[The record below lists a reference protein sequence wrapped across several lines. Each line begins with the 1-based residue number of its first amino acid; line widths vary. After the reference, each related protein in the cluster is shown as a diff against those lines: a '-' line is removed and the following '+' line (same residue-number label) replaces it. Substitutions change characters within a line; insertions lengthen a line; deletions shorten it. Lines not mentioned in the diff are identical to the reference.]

1 MTVVEGWDVT
11 TELTY
16 LAATLIL
23 ALVQVFLPA
32 GARTI
37 EFGSKWN
44 AGARDTTPEARNPLT
59 GRLERAQ
66 ANLYE
71 TLPLFIGAV
80 LIAHVAGQEG
90 VLTLWGAALYFW
102 ARVAYIPLYALG
114 VPYVRSLVWLISL
127 AGLIMILTAL
137 FI

>member
-1 MTVVEGWDVT
+1 MT

-16 LAATLIL
+16 LAAALVL
-23 ALVQVFLPA
+23 ALVQIFLPA
-32 GARTI
+32 GARTM

-44 AGARDTTPEARNPLT
+44 AGARDQTPVSQNPVV

-66 ANLYE
+66 SNLYE

-80 LIAHVAGQEG
+80 LIAHVTGAESA
-90 VLTLWGAALYFW
+90 LTLWGVALYFW
-102 ARVAYIPLYALG
+102 ARVAYVPLYALG
-114 VPYVRSLVWLISL
+114 VPYIRSLVWLVSL
-127 AGLIMILTAL
+127 AGLIMILAAL

>member
-1 MTVVEGWDVT
+1 MT

-16 LAATLIL
+16 LALTLIL

-32 GARTI
+32 GVRTV

-44 AGARDTTPEARNPLT
+44 AGPRDETPAAKKPLT

-66 ANLYE
+66 ANLFE

-80 LIAHVAGQEG
+80 LIAHVAGRNG
-90 VLTLWGAALYFW
+90 VLTEWGAALYFW
-102 ARVAYIPLYALG
+102 ARVVYVPLYALG
-114 VPYVRSLVWLISL
+114 VPYVRSLVWTVSF
-127 AGLIMILTAL
+127 AGLVLILAAL
-137 FI
+137 FV

>member
-1 MTVVEGWDVT
+1 MT

-16 LAATLIL
+16 LAATLVL

-32 GARTI
+32 FGRTVQH
-37 EFGSKWN
+37 GLKWN
-44 AGARDTTPEARNPLT
+44 AGPRDADAPPPGRVT

-80 LIAHVAGQEG
+80 LIAHVAGQTG
-90 VLTLWGAALYFW
+90 PMTAWGAALYFW
-102 ARVAYIPLYALG
+102 ARLIYVPLYAFG
-114 VPYVRSLVWLISL
+114 VPYVRSLVWLASL
-127 AGLIMILTAL
+127 IGLVMILFAL
-137 FI
+137 FN

>member
-1 MTVVEGWDVT
+1 MT

-16 LAATLIL
+16 LVLTLLL
-23 ALVQVFLPA
+23 ALVQVMLPA
-32 GARTI
+32 AARTV

-44 AGARDTTPEARNPLT
+44 AGARDTTPEARKPLT

-80 LIAHVAGQEG
+80 LIAQVADRTG
-90 VLTLWGAALYFW
+90 VLTTWGAALYFW

-114 VPYVRSLVWLISL
+114 VPYIRSLVWLVSL
-127 AGLIMILTAL
+127 AGLILILVAL

>member
-1 MTVVEGWDVT
+1 MT

-16 LAATLIL
+16 LALTPIL
-23 ALVQVFLPA
+23 ALVQIFLPA
-32 GARTI
+32 GARTA

-44 AGARDTTPEARNPLT
+44 AGPRDETPEAKKPLT

-80 LIAHVAGQEG
+80 LIAHVIGAAGP
-90 VLTLWGAALYFW
+90 LTLWGTALYFW
-102 ARVAYIPLYALG
+102 ARVVYVPLYAFG
-114 VPYVRSLVWLISL
+114 VPYIRSLVWVVSL
-127 AGLIMILTAL
+127 AGLVMVLASL
-137 FI
+137 FFV

>member
-1 MTVVEGWDVT
+1 VT

-16 LAATLIL
+16 LVATLVL
-23 ALVQVFLPA
+23 AVVQVILPA
-32 GARTI
+32 AGRTL
-37 EFGSKWN
+37 EFGIRWN
-44 AGARDTTPEARNPLT
+44 AGARDQTPPSNNPVI

-80 LIAHVAGQEG
+80 LIAHVTGAESA
-90 VLTLWGAALYFW
+90 LTLWGVALYFW
-102 ARVAYIPLYALG
+102 ARVAFIPLYALG
-114 VPYVRSLVWLISL
+114 VPYIRSLVWLVSL
-127 AGLIMILTAL
+127 AGLIMILAAL

>member
-1 MTVVEGWDVT
+1 MT

-16 LAATLIL
+16 LVATLIL
-23 ALVQVFLPA
+23 ALVQVLLPA
-32 GARTI
+32 AARTMA
-37 EFGSKWN
+37 FGIGWN
-44 AGARDTTPEARNPLT
+44 AGARDQTPALHNPVV

-66 ANLYE
+66 TNLYE

-80 LIAHVAGQEG
+80 LIAHVTGAES

-114 VPYVRSLVWLISL
+114 VPYIRSLVWLVSL
-127 AGLIMILTAL
+127 AGLIMILVAL
-137 FI
+137 FN